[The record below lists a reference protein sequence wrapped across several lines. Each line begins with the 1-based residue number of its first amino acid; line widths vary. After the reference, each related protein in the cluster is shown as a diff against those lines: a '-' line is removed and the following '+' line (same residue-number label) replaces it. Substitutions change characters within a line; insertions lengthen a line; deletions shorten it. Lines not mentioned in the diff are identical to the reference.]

1 MRSRLTICLPLLAG
15 VAVAEF
21 YCVDYSSA
29 DGDPDA
35 WWIPGGYWETMSDAS
50 TQCARQ
56 YVIVDT
62 GSFQAFVAGAASG
75 GAPQF
80 TAQEIAALKFQA
92 ANPSPF
98 NLSISDGALVS
109 GAIVGTWAVAWAAR
123 QFVRA
128 LGSDGE
134 E

>member
-1 MRSRLTICLPLLAG
+1 MA
-15 VAVAEF
+15 
-21 YCVDYSSA
+21 VDYQYVWCVQFGEANDYWLSSA
-29 DGDPDA
+29 GTFEPYGSA
-35 WWIPGGYWETMSDAS
+35 GFNCSRSWTVIKS
-50 TQCARQ
+50 TDFRDLLVSVSQEQ
-56 YVIVDT
+56 T
-62 GSFQAFVAGAASG
+62 
-75 GAPQF
+75 PF
-80 TAQEIAALKFQA
+80 TVEEIAALKFQA

>member
-1 MRSRLTICLPLLAG
+1 M
-15 VAVAEF
+15 AVDLQ
-21 YCVDYSSA
+21 YVWCVDFPSSSGWYSDPGNFEHMYGSSYSCTRGWVVMPADIWASA
-29 DGDPDA
+29 LQSGA
-35 WWIPGGYWETMSDAS
+35 VLTGAS
-50 TQCARQ
+50 
-56 YVIVDT
+56 
-62 GSFQAFVAGAASG
+62 GAATPTPSNS
-75 GAPQF
+75 QF
-80 TAQEIAALKFQA
+80 TVEEVAALKFQA
-92 ANPSPF
+92 NNPSPF

>member
-1 MRSRLTICLPLLAG
+1 MPSDIWASALQSGALLTG
-15 VAVAEF
+15 
-21 YCVDYSSA
+21 
-29 DGDPDA
+29 
-35 WWIPGGYWETMSDAS
+35 
-50 TQCARQ
+50 
-56 YVIVDT
+56 
-62 GSFQAFVAGAASG
+62 ASG
-75 GAPQF
+75 APTPTPSSIQF
-80 TAQEIAALKFQA
+80 TAEEVAALKFQA
-92 ANPSPF
+92 MNPSPF

>member
-1 MRSRLTICLPLLAG
+1 MA
-15 VAVAEF
+15 
-21 YCVDYSSA
+21 VDYTYVWCVSFGEANDYWLSSL
-29 DGDPDA
+29 GTFEQYMSQ
-35 WWIPGGYWETMSDAS
+35 GYSCGRTWT
-50 TQCARQ
+50 
-56 YVIVDT
+56 VIKTTD
-62 GSFQAFVAGAASG
+62 FQAILSAQG
-75 GAPQF
+75 GPVVSSF
-80 TAQEIAALKFQA
+80 TAEEVAALKFQA
-92 ANPSPF
+92 NNPSPF